1 MKKLFCLIMIL
12 SLFLIGAPVMA
23 DELPEKGLFLKKGFY
38 NHPIRIA
45 AYVGYPV
52 GLLIDSFIFKPI
64 FYIIQLEPVDK
75 LFGIEPEE
83 KL

>member
-1 MKKLFCLIMIL
+1 MKKLFCLTMII
-12 SLFLIGAPVMA
+12 SLFLIAAPVRA
-23 DELPEKGLFLKKGFY
+23 DELPEKGLFLKKDFY

-45 AYVGYPV
+45 AYIGYPV

-64 FYIIQLEPVDK
+64 FYIIQVEPVDK

-83 KL
+83 KF